1 MVPETKNPR
10 AAAPAAPSRAADDLV
25 PTKPSR
31 GLMYALVSLQGLP
44 NWVIRGVDVKVV
56 LTPSTRCSFH

>member
-44 NWVIRGVDVKVV
+44 NWVIRGVDVN
-56 LTPSTRCSFH
+56 